1 MPEGFRGRLA
11 DLRLRA
17 SGDNCHPRERGR
29 RSRSRDRDA
38 WTMESRGRDRDRDRE
53 RRGRDRSRD
62 RERRRS
68 RSRSGS
74 LEQGRARRRS
84 RSRSPRGQEHS
95 ARGGGSGSGSAV
107 GDLRAQAPGGGGGAA
122 RMLSAAVSAAQGDS
136 GEWYYM
142 DAQGVEQGPFGL
154 QQMRQ
159 WYAAGYFT
167 SELQAKCGRRGEL
180 RPFATISEIAVADEL
195 TLRPELAAAGDWS
208 MGHAAGSGAAAA
220 AAAMPSVEQS
230 SAQIAAMQ
238 QESLAA
244 AVQQPGAG
252 KDEGRSASGRH
263 PTFGS
268 APWRAEQERRDVFQ
282 QHQAVV
288 LQQVRSYAVANP
300 QLVVHVRLI

>member
-1 MPEGFRGRLA
+1 MAGSPTCGCVRQVTIVIHGSVGGAAAAGTGTHGRW
-11 DLRLRA
+11 RA
-17 SGDNCHPRERGR
+17 GAGTETG
-29 RSRSRDRDA
+29 
-38 WTMESRGRDRDRDRE
+38 T
-53 RRGRDRSRD
+53 
-62 RERRRS
+62 
-68 RSRSGS
+68 
-74 LEQGRARRRS
+74 
-84 RSRSPRGQEHS
+84 
-95 ARGGGSGSGSAV
+95 ARGGAETVVETAKEGAAAAAAAALSRDARGAAAAAAARGGRSTVHEEVAAAV
-107 GDLRAQAPGGGGGAA
+107 AAQWGICVHRRPGGGGGAA

-167 SELQAKCGRRGEL
+167 SELQAKCGHRGEL

-282 QHQAVV
+282 QHQA
-288 LQQVRSYAVANP
+288 
-300 QLVVHVRLI
+300 

>member
-1 MPEGFRGRLA
+1 
-11 DLRLRA
+11 
-17 SGDNCHPRERGR
+17 
-29 RSRSRDRDA
+29 
-38 WTMESRGRDRDRDRE
+38 
-53 RRGRDRSRD
+53 
-62 RERRRS
+62 
-68 RSRSGS
+68 
-74 LEQGRARRRS
+74 
-84 RSRSPRGQEHS
+84 
-95 ARGGGSGSGSAV
+95 
-107 GDLRAQAPGGGGGAA
+107 
-122 RMLSAAVSAAQGDS
+122 
-136 GEWYYM
+136 M

-195 TLRPELAAAGDWS
+195 TLRPELAATGDWS
-208 MGHAAGSGAAAA
+208 MGHAAGSGAAAT

-268 APWRAEQERRDVFQ
+268 APWRAEQVRRPLRPATSRFDWDFPMRRVFLSRNIEGATDAGRSGGTCSSSTRPWCSSRCAA
-282 QHQAVV
+282 AVPS
-288 LQQVRSYAVANP
+288 RIPNSSSMCG
-300 QLVVHVRLI
+300 LV